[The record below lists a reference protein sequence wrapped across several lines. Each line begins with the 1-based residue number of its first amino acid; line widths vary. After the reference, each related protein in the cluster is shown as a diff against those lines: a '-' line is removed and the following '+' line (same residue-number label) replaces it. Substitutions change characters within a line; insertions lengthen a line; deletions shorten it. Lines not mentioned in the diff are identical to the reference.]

1 MSNYQISAD
10 TKVTKLVVTAKG
22 GVKKL
27 SYSVRL
33 GYPFKFNGEEAII
46 KEGKDAGIESNVFND
61 LTKGGIYTVVR
72 RTPADG
78 STPFLMVVSTG
89 EIKPV

>member
-1 MSNYQISAD
+1 MSNYQIAAE
-10 TKVTKLVVTAKG
+10 TKVAKLVVTAKG
-22 GVKKL
+22 VKKL
-27 SYSVRL
+27 AYGRL
-33 GYPFKFNGEEAII
+33 GYTFKFNGEEAII

>member
-1 MSNYQISAD
+1 MSNYQITAE
-10 TKVTKLVVTAKG
+10 TKVAKLVVTAKG
-22 GVKKL
+22 VKKL
-27 SYSVRL
+27 TYGRL

-61 LTKGGIYTVVR
+61 IVNGGIYTVVR

>member
-1 MSNYQISAD
+1 MSNYQITAE
-10 TKVTKLVVTAKG
+10 TKVAKLVVTAKG
-22 GVKKL
+22 VKKL
-27 SYSVRL
+27 TYGRL

-61 LTKGGIYTVVR
+61 IVKGGIYTVVR